1 MALFLAIDQSTSA
14 TKAILFDETA
24 TAIDQVTLPHRQI
37 YPRPGWVEH
46 DAGEIYTNTLQAI
59 RRVWMQ
65 NPDRVREVQC
75 LSITNQRETFVVW
88 DSQTGE
94 PLYHAIVWQC
104 RRGDDICAQLTA
116 AGLCGRG
123 AQENGA

>member
-24 TAIDQVTLPHRQI
+24 AAVDQVALPHQQI

-46 DAGEIYTNTLQAI
+46 DAGEIYANTLQAI
-59 RRVWMQ
+59 RQVWMQ
-65 NPDRVREVQC
+65 NPDRVREVQSI
-75 LSITNQRETFVVW
+75 SITNQRETFVVW

-94 PLYHAIVWQC
+94 PLHHAIVWQC
-104 RRGDDICAQLTA
+104 RRGDKFCARLTA
-116 AGLCGRG
+116 EGYAD
-123 AQENGA
+123 EVHK